1 MKDHNHNRL
10 EKALSEMRT
19 YSAPDMLWT
28 RISDQLM
35 DEVKES
41 NRYEYESS
49 LESLPQYDAPAQVW
63 NNIEAVLHPAQ
74 TATSSSSTLQVVST
88 RRNRW
93 IAWLSAAAVLS
104 GLTIGLSFLLK
115 SNQNNNL
122 SYSQE
127 LLPNTNVSEER
138 NNGEEQA
145 LTLIAQRCEAEKQLC
160 QNPEY
165 LNLQANLEELNQ
177 AKSRLEAALG
187 EYSNDPDLAA
197 QLAKIERDRSH
208 IISKL
213 ISMS

>member
-49 LESLPQYDAPAQVW
+49 LEALPQYDAPAQVW

-74 TATSSSSTLQVVST
+74 TATSSSPLQVVSS
-88 RRNRW
+88 RRNKW
-93 IAWLSAAAVLS
+93 IAWLSTAAVLS
-104 GLTIGLSFLLK
+104 GLTLGLSFLLK
-115 SNQNNNL
+115 PNTNNNL

-127 LLPNTNVSEER
+127 LLPNTNVSEG
-138 NNGEEQA
+138 NDNGEEQV
-145 LTLIAQRCEAEKQLC
+145 LSLIAQRCEAEKQLC

-177 AKSRLEAALG
+177 AKTRLEAAIG

-208 IISKL
+208 IINKL
-213 ISMS
+213 ISLS